1 MMKLNKRRTT
11 TLAIVMLAV
20 LFGGYYYLNKT
31 AENQQT
37 TYMTENV
44 DRTSLANTVIA
55 TGTVRSNNRVQVG
68 AQVSGQLTKIH
79 VELGQKVKKGD
90 LIAEIDSKNQDNSLN
105 TALAQLASYQAQ
117 LKASQ
122 ANLIA
127 MQSSYDRLN
136 RLYQQKSTTQDSW
149 EAARVNLANAQSS
162 ISQLESSIKQAEISV
177 ATAQTNLGY
186 TKILAPIDGT
196 IISIP
201 VSEGQT
207 MNANQTTPTIV
218 QIADLSKM
226 LIKAEIS
233 EGDITKINSGMKVR
247 FTTLA
252 EPNEIY
258 HAVISSI
265 DPALTTLTDNE
276 YSESSGNNS
285 AVYFYANILV
295 DNPQEK
301 LRIGMTTQN
310 TITIAEAENTLSIP
324 TMTIQKI
331 GDKYQVRV
339 LTADNKIETRDIQIG
354 IRDDMNTQVLS
365 GLQEGDKVISAE
377 MRAGEAVGA
386 SSQIRMPRF

>member
-1 MMKLNKRRTT
+1 MKLNKTKT
-11 TLAIVMLAV
+11 ITLAVVVLAA
-20 LFGGYYYLNKT
+20 LFGGYHYLQNSDG
-31 AENQQT
+31 ENRQT

-44 DRTSLANTVIA
+44 NRTSLSDSVIA

-79 VELGQKVKKGD
+79 VSLGQKVKKGD
-90 LIAEIDSKNQDNSLN
+90 LIAEIDSKNQDNALS
-105 TALAQLASYQAQ
+105 TALSQLSSYQAQ
-117 LKASQ
+117 LKAAQ
-122 ANLIA
+122 ANLTA
-127 MQSSYDRLN
+127 MQSSYNRIN
-136 RLYQQKSTTQDSW
+136 RLYQQKSATQDSL
-149 EAARVNLANAQSS
+149 ESARVNLANAQSNV
-162 ISQLESSIKQAEISV
+162 SQLESSIQQAEISV

-186 TKILAPIDGT
+186 TQILAPIDGT

-207 MNANQTTPTIV
+207 VNSNQATPTIV

-233 EGDITKINSGMKVR
+233 EGDITKVKAGMKVR

-252 EPNEIY
+252 EPDEVY
-258 HAVISSI
+258 HATISSI

-276 YSESSGNNS
+276 YSESSSDSS

-310 TITIAEAENTLSIP
+310 TITIADVENALTVP
-324 TMTIQKI
+324 TMTIQKV

-339 LTADNKIETRDIQIG
+339 LTADNKTEIRDIEIG
-354 IRDDMNTQVLS
+354 ISDDINTQVLS
-365 GLQEGDKVISAE
+365 GLQQGDKVISAE
-377 MRAGEAVGA
+377 MQQGESVGD
-386 SSQIRMPRF
+386 SGRIRPRF